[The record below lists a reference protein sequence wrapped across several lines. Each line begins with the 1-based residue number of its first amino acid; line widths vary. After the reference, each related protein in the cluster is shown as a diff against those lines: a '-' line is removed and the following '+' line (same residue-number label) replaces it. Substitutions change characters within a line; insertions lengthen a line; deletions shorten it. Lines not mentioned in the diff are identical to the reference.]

1 MHEETRNATCFPS
14 IARIRRDRGVVKLCL
29 ELRDGAFVESVLI
42 PMRTRPRGDE
52 RLTLCLSTQVGCRMG
67 CAFCATGRMGFV
79 RDLEPDEIVAQ
90 AEIAERV
97 ARRPD
102 KLVFMGMGEP
112 LDNLERWREAVRLL
126 TVSRRV
132 GDRPPFAWSTKDMT
146 LSTAGHVD
154 GLDRLAPVFPRKMT
168 LAVSL
173 NAPNDELRSR
183 LMPLNRRWPLAV
195 LREALSRFPL
205 RNRTF
210 LAEYVVFRD
219 LNDGEEHAR
228 ELAAYL
234 SPFRTLVNLIAYN
247 PPASGGPDW
256 LAAPTAA
263 QVERFRR
270 LLGKHGQVARC
281 RETKGRRI
289 EAACGQLA
297 TGTRRD

>member
-1 MHEETRNATCFPS
+1 MHGETRSDPFVPFVVR
-14 IARIRRDRGVVKLCL
+14 ARRERGVVKLCL
-29 ELRDGAFVESVLI
+29 ELGDGALVESVLI

-79 RDLEPDEIVAQ
+79 RDLEPEEIVAQ
-90 AEIAERV
+90 AEAAERV

-132 GDRPPFAWSTKDMT
+132 GGRPPLAFSTKDMT

-154 GLDRLAPVFPRKMT
+154 GLDALAPVFPRKMT

-173 NAPNDELRSR
+173 NAANDELRSR
-183 LMPLNRRWPLAV
+183 LMPSNRRWPLAA
-195 LREALSRFPL
+195 LRDALLRFPI
-205 RNRTF
+205 RKRTF
-210 LAEYVVFRD
+210 LAEYVVFAGV
-219 LNDGEEHAR
+219 NDGEEHAR
-228 ELAAYL
+228 ELAEYL
-234 SPFRTLVNLIAYN
+234 SPFRSLVNLIAYN
-247 PPASGGPDW
+247 PPAQGGPNW
-256 LAAPTAA
+256 LASPTAA

-270 LLGKHGQVARC
+270 LLGRHGQVARR

-289 EAACGQLA
+289 AAACGQLA
-297 TGTRRD
+297 TDARRD